1 MPSISIDT
9 FFACTLMV
17 SVVLISTVLSSGIL
31 TSHINSLQGLN
42 QEEYFQA
49 ISEYILSN
57 TGTPADWG
65 SNANR
70 IPETLGLAKT
80 DSLYTNELDIDKV
93 SRLNTQ
99 NAFALTYVETLRAT
113 RLKDIALSISISQLI
128 NISISLS
135 SNSISLN
142 STKYGFKIYAN
153 EDGAPVQTS
162 LHYYVIA
169 RNFVYDAFNATANDG
184 TSHIDVEIPNASS
197 GTVSLV
203 IFARPN
209 HDSRMTTYGVYSFG
223 HLSPDPSPD
232 GAFVKLTPLNYTLST
247 DLNGSETT
255 VEKCYAL
262 SYSYRFDLAQTAEG
276 KYQIPGILENSPIVL
291 IVSGSSNS
299 SYFTEWTSYP
309 QIPFEA
315 GADFKNAESYSYS
328 YIVTVKNVLCRLTLR
343 FGGISQ

>member
-31 TSHINSLQGLN
+31 ASHINSLQGLN

-57 TGTPADWG
+57 AGTPADWG
-65 SNANR
+65 SNATT
-70 IPETLGLAKT
+70 IPDTFGLAKT
-80 DSLYTNELDIDKV
+80 NSLYTNELDIDKV

-99 NAFALTYVETLRAT
+99 NAFALTYVDTLRAA
-113 RLKDIALSISISQLI
+113 RLKDIALSISISQMM

-135 SNSISLN
+135 SNSTSLN
-142 STKYGFKIYAN
+142 STKYSFKIYAN
-153 EDGAPVQTS
+153 EDGAPVQTF

-184 TSHIDVEIPNASS
+184 TSHIDVEIPNTSS

-209 HDSRMTTYGVYSFG
+209 HDSRMTAFAVYSFG
-223 HLSPDPSPD
+223 HLSADPSLD
-232 GAFVKLTPLNYTLST
+232 GTFAKLTPLNYTLSI

-255 VEKCYAL
+255 LEKCYAL
-262 SYSYRFDLAQTAEG
+262 SYGYRFDLAQNAEG
-276 KYQIPGILENSPIVL
+276 KYQIPEILEDSPTVL
-291 IVSGSSNS
+291 IVLGSSNS
-299 SYFTEWTSYP
+299 SHFTEWASYP
-309 QIPFEA
+309 QIPFDS

-328 YIVTVKNVLCRLTLR
+328 YIVAVKNVLCRLTLR

>member
-17 SVVLISTVLSSGIL
+17 AVVLISTVLSSGIL
-31 TSHINSLQGLN
+31 TSQINSLQGLN
-42 QEEYFQA
+42 QEEYFKA

-57 TGTPADWG
+57 SGTPANWG
-65 SNANR
+65 SNPTE
-70 IPETLGLAKT
+70 IPDTLGLAKSN
-80 DSLYTNELDIDKV
+80 SLYTYELDIDKV

-99 NAFALTYVETLRAT
+99 NAFALTYVETLRAA
-113 RLKDIALSISISQLI
+113 RLKGIALSISISQLI
-128 NISISLS
+128 SISISLS
-135 SNSISLN
+135 SNNTSLN
-142 STKYGFKIYAN
+142 STKYGFEIYAN

-169 RNFVYDAFNATANDG
+169 RNFAYDAFNFTASDG
-184 TSHIDVEIPNASS
+184 TSHIDVEIPNDSS

-209 HDSRMTTYGVYSFG
+209 HDSRMTAYRVYSFG
-223 HLSPDPSPD
+223 HLSHDPSPE
-232 GAFVKLTPLNYTLST
+232 GALVKLTPLDYALST
-247 DLNGSETT
+247 DLNSSETT

-262 SYSYRFDLAQTAEG
+262 SYSYRFNLAQTVEG
-276 KYQIPGILENSPIVL
+276 KYQIPEILENSPIVL
-291 IVSGSSNS
+291 IASGSNNS

-328 YIVTVKNVLCRLTLR
+328 YIVIVKNVLCRLTLR
-343 FGGISQ
+343 FGGMSQ